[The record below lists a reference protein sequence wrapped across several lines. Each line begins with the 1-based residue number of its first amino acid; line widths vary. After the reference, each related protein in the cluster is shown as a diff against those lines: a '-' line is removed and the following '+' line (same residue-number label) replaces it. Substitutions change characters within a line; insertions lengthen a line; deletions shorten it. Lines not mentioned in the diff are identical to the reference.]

1 MLRGAIVGLGNVA
14 VHAHL
19 PGWAGRDDVE
29 IVAATDADRARR
41 AELEAPPPAARRD
54 DPAHDLLARERPDFL
69 DICTP
74 PGTHAAL
81 IQGALRRGAH
91 VLCEKPLVASL
102 EELGPVRRLASGT
115 GRGPRPA
122 HHRGPR

>member
-19 PGWAGRDDVE
+19 PGWAGRDAAE
-29 IVAATDADRARR
+29 TVAATDADRAGR
-41 AELEAPPPAARRD
+41 ADLEPRLPAARWYD
-54 DPAHDLLARERPDFL
+54 SANDLLARERPDFV

-91 VLCEKPLVASL
+91 VLREKPLVASL
-102 EELGPVRRLASGT
+102 EELGPVR
-115 GRGPRPA
+115 P
-122 HHRGPR
+122 